1 MAALPAKEVLSVLGK
16 ASDGG
21 CPACDEDM
29 LFQGA
34 IDLLAVGD
42 GFAEIVDYKYSQ
54 KGEESL
60 RKTYAV
66 QLRLYRM
73 AVAKIL
79 KLPLEQVR
87 CTIVNIY
94 RGLELEIV

>member
-1 MAALPAKEVLSVLGK
+1 MLGK
-16 ASDGG
+16 AYND
-21 CPACDEDM
+21 CPSCDEEM

-42 GFAEIVDYKYSQ
+42 GCAEIIDYKYSR
-54 KGEESL
+54 KSKEAL
-60 RKTYAV
+60 RETYTM

-73 AVAKIL
+73 AVSRAL
-79 KLPLEQVR
+79 KLPMEKIA

-94 RGLELEIV
+94 SGYEISID

>member
-1 MAALPAKEVLSVLGK
+1 MAALPAKEVLSVLGEE
-16 ASDGG
+16 SDGG

-29 LFQGA
+29 LMQGA

-42 GFAEIVDYKYSQ
+42 NCAEIIDYKYSQ
-54 KGEESL
+54 KGEDAL

-79 KLPLEQVR
+79 GLPVESVR
-87 CTIVNIY
+87 CTLVNIY
-94 RGLELEIV
+94 RGLEIEIV